1 LNLSDVTDMDSI
13 SFRDVLNLV
22 EIIRDEIRELV
33 KKAVDDD

>member
-1 LNLSDVTDMDSI
+1 MDSI

-22 EIIRDEIRELV
+22 EIIRDEIQELV

>member
-1 LNLSDVTDMDSI
+1 MNLSDVTDMDSI